1 MHKNENGFGTIQDL
15 GKNRRKR
22 YAVRV
27 TVGWIDGIQIRPYL
41 GTFERRADAKKLL
54 MQYGSG
60 SPEERDRMLQ
70 AALSSKRSNKAAD
83 IVAAKQQRICT
94 ALPLNITL
102 RDLYDRWKNTSS
114 YKNLSV
120 KTKGNY
126 ENAFSYLAPLH
137 DEEFRD
143 IKTSVLQ
150 DILDDLEVRHGSTL
164 VPASYSS
171 KHKLKVFCG
180 LLYKYAMADDV
191 VDRNYSATISL
202 SKQKVDMSKKVFD
215 KEERK
220 KILAAATD
228 PDMDI
233 IITLLFTGFRI
244 NELLTLPKNRVD
256 LSAGLIT
263 WGLKTEAGAD
273 RVVPIHPFIMPMIK
287 KRMELP
293 GDLMYYREPG
303 APLHYRYYT
312 ERIYYPAL
320 ARLGVERKT
329 PHTTRHTCA
338 TVLKDSGTDDLAIKL
353 ILGHAQYAFTAD
365 TYTHTDT
372 DFLVREMGKMEYE
385 NK

>member
-15 GKNRRKR
+15 GKKRRKR

-150 DILDDLEVRHGSTL
+150 DILDDLEVRHASHLGRRMIVRSRSP
-164 VPASYSS
+164 VPSS
-171 KHKLKVFCG
+171 HKTAPIGIVPFLIAAVTFIG
-180 LLYKYAMADDV
+180 V
-191 VDRNYSATISL
+191 VPRYSATS
-202 SKQKVDMSKKVFD
+202 S
-215 KEERK
+215 R
-220 KILAAATD
+220 
-228 PDMDI
+228 
-233 IITLLFTGFRI
+233 
-244 NELLTLPKNRVD
+244 
-256 LSAGLIT
+256 LIT
-263 WGLKTEAGAD
+263 S
-273 RVVPIHPFIMPMIK
+273 
-287 KRMELP
+287 
-293 GDLMYYREPG
+293 GDLGISFP
-303 APLHYRYYT
+303 PC
-312 ERIYYPAL
+312 I
-320 ARLGVERKT
+320 
-329 PHTTRHTCA
+329 
-338 TVLKDSGTDDLAIKL
+338 
-353 ILGHAQYAFTAD
+353 
-365 TYTHTDT
+365 
-372 DFLVREMGKMEYE
+372 
-385 NK
+385 